1 MRYRV
6 EIYDEVK
13 SNDLTIYSDEKL
25 ERDVL
30 SKIVFSNLPKFNGN
44 VKAYVFDEVSKKKIA
59 ASFYPMDVRSLIK

>member
-6 EIYDEVK
+6 EIYDEIK

-25 ERDVL
+25 EREVL
-30 SKIVFSNLPKFNGN
+30 SKIVFSNLPKFKGN
-44 VKAYVFDEVSKKKIA
+44 VKAYVFDEVSKKKIS